1 MGEMECWSNGVLL
14 RVIQYSI
21 IPVLQHSSEVYMAIK
36 EITPQQ
42 VHDVLSADP
51 NVVYI
56 DVRTEREFAAGHPQ
70 GAVNIPVAF
79 PDPARGMMANK
90 DFVQVV
96 EANFPRDKKIIV
108 GCQAG
113 PRSNAAAGLLQ
124 QAGFQDV
131 ANMLGGFGGMRDQ
144 LGNVVAPGWASSG
157 LPLSDD
163 NGEGVSYESLSAKIR

>member
-1 MGEMECWSNGVLL
+1 
-14 RVIQYSI
+14 
-21 IPVLQHSSEVYMAIK
+21 MAIK
-36 EITPQQ
+36 EVTPQQ
-42 VHDVLSADP
+42 AYDLLTADSDAI
-51 NVVYI
+51 YI
-56 DVRTEREFAAGHPQ
+56 DVRTEREFANGHPQ

-144 LGNVVAPGWASSG
+144 MGNVIAPGWANSG
-157 LPLSDD
+157 LPVSND
-163 NGEGVSYESLSAKIR
+163 NGEGVSYESLAGKAK